1 MSRHNLLLQE
11 AARGMLP
18 SWPAQHSS
26 STTIGS
32 TRSRRSSNAWHG
44 AGASTRSKLL
54 AEQPS
59 NPELIEQEWVR
70 DALGPILLPR
80 DVRHLLDI
88 SAARLTERRSKQ
100 HNIFAVPTASGRL
113 YVYPAYQFDLD
124 EKRLLR
130 AVPSTVQRLLPLT
143 TDLQLAVWFAS
154 SNDKID
160 RREPRELLDEPDQL
174 EPAVAAAEYR
184 WSH

>member
-1 MSRHNLLLQE
+1 MASTAQLVDNDWLDTFSTEFERLARGRRIDPIE
-11 AARGMLP
+11 AARRAALEP
-18 SWPAQHSS
+18 RP
-26 STTIGS
+26 
-32 TRSRRSSNAWHG
+32 
-44 AGASTRSKLL
+44 
-54 AEQPS
+54 
-59 NPELIEQEWVR
+59 PELIEQEWVR

-160 RREPRELLDEPDQL
+160 RREPRELLDAPDQL

>member
-1 MSRHNLLLQE
+1 MAGTAQLIDNDWLDTFSTEFERLADGRRIDPIE
-11 AARGMLP
+11 AARRAALEP
-18 SWPAQHSS
+18 RHPD
-26 STTIGS
+26 
-32 TRSRRSSNAWHG
+32 
-44 AGASTRSKLL
+44 
-54 AEQPS
+54 
-59 NPELIEQEWVR
+59 LIEEEWVR
-70 DALGPILLPR
+70 DALGTVLLPR
-80 DVRHLLDI
+80 DVRQLLDI

-113 YVYPAYQFDLD
+113 HVYPAYQFDLD

-130 AVPSTVQRLLPLT
+130 AVPSTIQRLLPLAT
-143 TDLQLAVWFAS
+143 ELQLAVWLAS

-160 RREPRELLDEPDQL
+160 GKEPRELLDEPDRL

>member
-1 MSRHNLLLQE
+1 MAGTAQLVDNDWLDTFSTEFERLARGRRIDPIE
-11 AARGMLP
+11 AARRAALEP
-18 SWPAQHSS
+18 RP
-26 STTIGS
+26 
-32 TRSRRSSNAWHG
+32 
-44 AGASTRSKLL
+44 
-54 AEQPS
+54 
-59 NPELIEQEWVR
+59 PELIEQEWVR
-70 DALGPILLPR
+70 DALGPVLLPR
-80 DVRHLLDI
+80 DVRYLLDI

-154 SNDKID
+154 SNDKIG
-160 RREPRELLDEPDQL
+160 RREPRELLDEPDRL

>member
-1 MSRHNLLLQE
+1 MAGIAQLVDNDWLDTFSTEFERLADGRHIDPLE
-11 AARGMLP
+11 AARRAALEP
-18 SWPAQHSS
+18 RP
-26 STTIGS
+26 
-32 TRSRRSSNAWHG
+32 
-44 AGASTRSKLL
+44 
-54 AEQPS
+54 
-59 NPELIEQEWVR
+59 PELIEQEWVR